1 MKKYQVEKVKNG
13 KSAYIADIIEAESE
27 IEAIKKYIGKIISY
41 WGNCVYTKKDFVAKE
56 L

>member
-1 MKKYQVEKVKNG
+1 MKKYQVEKVENG

-41 WGNCVYTKKDFVAKE
+41 WGNCVYTTKDFVAKE
-56 L
+56 F